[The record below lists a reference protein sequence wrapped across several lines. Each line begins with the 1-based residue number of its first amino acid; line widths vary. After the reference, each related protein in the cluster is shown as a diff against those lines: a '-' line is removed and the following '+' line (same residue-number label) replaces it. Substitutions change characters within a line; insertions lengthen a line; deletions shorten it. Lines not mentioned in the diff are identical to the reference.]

1 MTVPATPKATGFLKP
16 AVIATT
22 VVGVVAAVV
31 GGILQGAAG
40 AVGAGGGVALVI
52 ASYVVS
58 TLIIAWVDR
67 VDRSKLLVVGMATYA
82 VKFLLLF
89 LLVGWVATQGW
100 IGTKAMGIGVVA
112 GVLTWT
118 AAQIWWTSKA
128 KFTLEV

>member
-1 MTVPATPKATGFLKP
+1 MTTKATGFLKP
-16 AVIATT
+16 ALIAT
-22 VVGVVAAVV
+22 VAVGVLAAVI
-31 GGILQGAAG
+31 GGILQGGPGAFGAA
-40 AVGAGGGVALVI
+40 GGVALVI
-52 ASYVVS
+52 VSYVVS

-67 VDRSKLLVVGMATYA
+67 VNRNMLLVVGMLTYA

-89 LLVGWVATQGW
+89 LLVGWAATQDW
-100 IGTKAMGIGVVA
+100 IGTMAIGLGVVA

>member
-1 MTVPATPKATGFLKP
+1 MNKATGFLKP
-16 AVIATT
+16 AAIATAA
-22 VVGVVAAVV
+22 VGVLAAVV
-31 GGILQGAAG
+31 GAVVQGSAG
-40 AVGAGGGVALVI
+40 AVGAAAGVALVI

-67 VDRSKLLVVGMATYA
+67 VNRGMLMVVGMLTYA
-82 VKFLLLF
+82 VKFALFF

-100 IGTKAMGIGVVA
+100 IGTKAMGLAIVA

-118 AAQIWWTSKA
+118 SVQIWWTSKA

>member
-1 MTVPATPKATGFLKP
+1 VTTKATGFLKP
-16 AVIATT
+16 ALIAT
-22 VVGVVAAVV
+22 VAVGVLAAVV
-31 GGILQGAAG
+31 GGILQGGPGAFGAA
-40 AVGAGGGVALVI
+40 GGVALVI
-52 ASYVVS
+52 VSYVVS

-67 VDRSKLLVVGMATYA
+67 VNRNMLLVVGMLTYA

-89 LLVGWVATQGW
+89 LLVGWVAAQDW
-100 IGTKAMGIGVVA
+100 IGTKAIGLGVVA

>member
-1 MTVPATPKATGFLKP
+1 VTTKATGFLRP
-16 AVIATT
+16 ALIATLA
-22 VVGVVAAVV
+22 VGVLAAVV
-31 GGILQGAAG
+31 GGIFQGGPG
-40 AVGAGGGVALVI
+40 AFGAGGGVALVI
-52 ASYVVS
+52 VSYVVS

-67 VDRSKLLVVGMATYA
+67 VNRNMLLVVGMLTYA

-89 LLVGWVATQGW
+89 LLVGWVATQDW
-100 IGTKAMGIGVVA
+100 IATKAIGLGVVA

>member
-1 MTVPATPKATGFLKP
+1 VIAKATGFLRP
-16 AVIATT
+16 ALIATL
-22 VVGVVAAVV
+22 VVGVLAAVV
-31 GGILQGAAG
+31 GGIVQGAPG
-40 AVGAGGGVALVI
+40 AIGAAGGVALVI
-52 ASYVVS
+52 VSYVVS

-67 VDRSKLLVVGMATYA
+67 VNRNMLLVVGMTTYA

-100 IGTKAMGIGVVA
+100 IGTKAMGLGVVA

-118 AAQIWWTSKA
+118 VTQILWTSKA

>member
-1 MTVPATPKATGFLKP
+1 MTTKATGFLKP
-16 AVIATT
+16 ALIAT
-22 VVGVVAAVV
+22 VAVGVLAAVV
-31 GGILQGAAG
+31 GGILQGGPGAFGAA
-40 AVGAGGGVALVI
+40 GGVALVI
-52 ASYVVS
+52 VSYVVS

-67 VDRSKLLVVGMATYA
+67 VNRNMLLVVGMLTYA

-89 LLVGWVATQGW
+89 LLVGWVAAQDW
-100 IGTKAMGIGVVA
+100 IGTKAIGLGVVA

>member
-1 MTVPATPKATGFLKP
+1 V
-16 AVIATT
+16 
-22 VVGVVAAVV
+22 
-31 GGILQGAAG
+31 
-40 AVGAGGGVALVI
+40 
-52 ASYVVS
+52 SYVVS

-67 VDRSKLLVVGMATYA
+67 VNRNMLLVVGMLTYA

-89 LLVGWVATQGW
+89 LLVGWVAAQDW
-100 IGTKAMGIGVVA
+100 IGTKAIGLGVVA

>member
-1 MTVPATPKATGFLKP
+1 VTAKATGFLKP
-16 AVIATT
+16 AMIATL
-22 VVGVVAAVV
+22 VVGVLAAIAGAV
-31 GGILQGAAG
+31 LQGSPG
-40 AVGAGGGVALVI
+40 AVGAAGGVALVI
-52 ASYVVS
+52 VSYAVS

-67 VDRSKLLVVGMATYA
+67 VNRNMLMVVGMTTYA

-100 IGTKAMGIGVVA
+100 IGTKAMGLGVVA

-118 AAQIWWTSKA
+118 TAQIWWTSKA